1 MTRSWA
7 AIPRFRSATLNTT
20 DLSLV
25 AAEGEGQ
32 KIEFKAKASGLA
44 REMVAFANASG
55 GSIFIGVG
63 DDGTL
68 VGVGDSNRLRSEI
81 QASANACD
89 PRVAIHI
96 VPRGKCL
103 EVVVPEGTD
112 KPYRCSEGFFLR
124 IGPNAQQ
131 LTRDEILRFAI
142 RGGKVRFDEQFLP
155 DCDPRKDL
163 DPGAIQ
169 AFRRQR
175 NLPETTKPADI
186 LVNLGIAQRQA
197 KHLLLTGAAVLFF
210 GRDPQRVVPEAYV
223 TCARYAGT
231 MRDSVLDRIDAKGHL
246 LRQFEGTT
254 AFIRRN
260 LPTAYRIETLG
271 PRKEMPSI
279 PEAALREALLNALTH
294 RDYFA
299 DSEHVFVHIHP
310 DKVEI
315 TNPGGL
321 PPGLTVQDLGTRA
334 VPRNR
339 LIADL
344 FYRMGYVE
352 RLGSGIHRMRQA
364 MAEVELPPPVFYA
377 TADSFRVAFHTSW
390 QALGLSS
397 QEAETAR
404 WLSARGVGTT
414 SELASGL
421 KVSSDTARRV
431 LARLVARGWVQA
443 KGRRRG
449 AVYVWMGLAL

>member
-1 MTRSWA
+1 M
-7 AIPRFRSATLNTT
+7 T
-20 DLSLV
+20 DLHLV
-25 AAEGEGQ
+25 AVEGEGQ

-55 GSIFIGVG
+55 GSIFIGIG

-89 PRVAIHI
+89 PRVAIRI
-96 VPRGKCL
+96 VPLGKCL

-163 DPGAIQ
+163 DPDAIQ

-175 NLPETTKPADI
+175 RLPESTKPADI

-197 KHLLLTGAAVLFF
+197 GRLVLTGAAVLFF
-210 GRDPQRVVPEAYV
+210 GRDPQRAVPEAYV
-223 TCARYAGT
+223 TCARYAGDT
-231 MRDSVLDRIDAKGHL
+231 RASVLDRIDRDHL
-246 LRQFEGTT
+246 LRQFEGTI
-254 AFIRRN
+254 AFIRRS
-260 LPTAYRIETLG
+260 LLIAYRIETLG
-271 PRKEMPSI
+271 PRQEMLPI
-279 PEAALREALLNALTH
+279 PEPALREALLNALTH

-299 DSEHVFVHIHP
+299 DTEHIFVHIHP
-310 DKVEI
+310 EKVEV

-364 MAEVELPPPVFYA
+364 MAQAELPPPVFHA
-377 TADSFRVAFHTSW
+377 TADSFRVTFHTSW

-404 WLSARGVGTT
+404 WLSACGQGTT
-414 SELASGL
+414 SELASHL
-421 KVSSDTARRV
+421 KVSSDTARRA

-449 AVYVWMGLAL
+449 AAYVWMGLAR